1 MTTLRVASTSQRYLV
16 ILNDYLCYEFG
27 DCSTSI
33 WSCGPCL
40 LTFGQVVSNGEKVVN
55 NGVEWTVGTED

>member
-1 MTTLRVASTSQRYLV
+1 M